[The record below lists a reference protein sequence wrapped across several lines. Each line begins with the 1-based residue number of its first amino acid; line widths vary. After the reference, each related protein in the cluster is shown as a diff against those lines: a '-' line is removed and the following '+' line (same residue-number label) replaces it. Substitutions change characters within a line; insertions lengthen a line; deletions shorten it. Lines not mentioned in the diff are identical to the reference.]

1 MEEIIYAAK
10 ELGMNYEIFTSS
22 KTSEYYSDHQW
33 SVIQNSQVGLVINAV
48 PDIKLADSVP
58 WEEWFLMDEKIHHHI
73 LFLKKHPK
81 STETWEGSLDDKE
94 HPKQVLGVTWHLF
107 NVEDHTPFLNYS
119 SPQTP

>member
-58 WEEWFLMDEKIHHHI
+58 
-73 LFLKKHPK
+73 
-81 STETWEGSLDDKE
+81 
-94 HPKQVLGVTWHLF
+94 
-107 NVEDHTPFLNYS
+107 
-119 SPQTP
+119 